1 MNSNSF
7 QATLSWRNFVFVRF
21 VLLNPL
27 PYVESGDN
35 NSCLFHRIIVR
46 IKYVMRVGNRVHTV
60 NLRYACKKLIVSS
73 VANGIIIHK
82 YLLLFSG
89 GKLNFIPVNIN
100 LGQVTLVYGI
110 RIWATCVIF
119 GEKLSE
125 SAHGPVFPCPF
136 CLDDQKYF

>member
-7 QATLSWRNFVFVRF
+7 QVTLSWRNFVFVHF
-21 VLLNPL
+21 VLLNQL
-27 PYVESGDN
+27 PYVESLDN

-46 IKYVMRVGNRVHTV
+46 IRYIMHVENRVYTV
-60 NLRYACKKLIVSS
+60 KLRYACQKLIVSS
-73 VANGIIIHK
+73 AANGIVIHK

-89 GKLNFIPVNIN
+89 GKLNFILVNIN

-110 RIWATCVIF
+110 RIWATCVTF

-125 SAHGPVFPCPF
+125 SAHGPMLPCPF